1 MGMAEDVFGDA
12 VGREITVLIAD
23 GDQRVIAGILMS
35 IDGDTL
41 MIHDH
46 GPRPGANGPHA
57 CVPGMCVF
65 PVEVTDVCESITGEQ
80 VAW

>member
-1 MGMAEDVFGDA
+1 MAFAEDIFGDA
-12 VGREITVLIAD
+12 VGREITVLIMD
-23 GDQRVIAGILMS
+23 GDQRVIAGVLID

-46 GPRPGANGPHA
+46 GPRPGYPAEHV
-57 CVPGMCVF
+57 CVPGLCVY
-65 PVEVTDVCESITGEQ
+65 PVEATEVCESIMGEQ

>member
-1 MGMAEDVFGDA
+1 MGMAEDIFGDA
-12 VGREITVLIAD
+12 IGREITVLITD
-23 GDQRVIAGILMS
+23 GDTRVIAGILMD

-41 MIHDH
+41 MIHDF
-46 GPRPGANGPHA
+46 GPRPGKHGAHA

-65 PVEVTDVCESITGEQ
+65 PVEVTDVCESITGAC